1 MRPTGTPWTFCKNCL
16 ATLLIAALLTLFS
29 GCGSVGNS
37 GSTSNPGNT
46 SPPPS
51 SPSAD
56 HVFVVVLEN
65 HGFSQ
70 VIGSSAMPYLNSLA
84 SQHSLATNYF
94 ADLHPSIPN
103 YFMVTVGLTET
114 VDDNFAGT
122 VSDNNI
128 VRALTGAGKT
138 WKVYAE
144 SLPSPGYTGGDVP
157 PLYLKHH
164 NPFAYLSD
172 VLSSTTQQANIVPFT
187 QLSADLAAGSLPNF
201 GFIVPNAEDDAHT
214 CPGGATTCPDS
225 TLLSAADTWLKD
237 NIDPFI
243 NSTSFGNS
251 VMIITW
257 DEAALTDITNGG
269 GQVATVLVG
278 PHVKNGFRSTT
289 FYQHQSTLRL
299 ILDLL
304 KVSNLPNAAAVA
316 PAMTEFFQ

>member
-1 MRPTGTPWTFCKNCL
+1 M
-16 ATLLIAALLTLFS
+16 
-29 GCGSVGNS
+29 
-37 GSTSNPGNT
+37 
-46 SPPPS
+46 
-51 SPSAD
+51 
-56 HVFVVVLEN
+56 VVLEN

-94 ADLHPSIPN
+94 ADGHPSIPN
-103 YFMVTVGLTET
+103 YFMLTVGLPET
-114 VDDNFAGT
+114 INDNFSGT

-128 VRALTGAGKT
+128 VRALTSAGKT

-144 SLPSPGYTGGDVP
+144 SLPSPGYTGGDVL

-164 NPFAYLSD
+164 NPFTYLSD
-172 VLSSTTQQANIVPFT
+172 VLSSTAQQANIVPFT

-214 CPGGATTCPDS
+214 SPGGAATCPDS
-225 TLLSAADTWLKD
+225 TLLSAADTWLKS

-243 NSTSFGNS
+243 NSPSFGNS
-251 VMIITW
+251 VLIITW

-289 FYQHQSTLRL
+289 FFQHQSTLRL

-304 KVSNLPNAAAVA
+304 KVSNLPNAAAAA